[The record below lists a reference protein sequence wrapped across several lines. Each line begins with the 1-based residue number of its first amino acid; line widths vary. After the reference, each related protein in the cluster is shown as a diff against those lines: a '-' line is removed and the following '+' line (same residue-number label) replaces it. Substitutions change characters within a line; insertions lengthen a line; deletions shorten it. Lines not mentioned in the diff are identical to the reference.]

1 MSAKANLGV
10 ASRFTA
16 VNQNHRTPLP
26 EQRPS
31 ITTPTSRV
39 RCEELVAPYGPYG
52 GDVSMRAGATKR
64 KRPQTCN
71 PDQKRAPI
79 SLLSKSDYNKPSPG
93 YQKRASWPN
102 HCAQSPRV
110 DRRHPLPIIVAD
122 DQPSLRPIS
131 CASITSPKAN
141 GPSPVSSNGNAIK
154 SITAPC
160 SIFPEGDI
168 NSPYGRIN
176 PLYDPTRQGPSS
188 AHASQPLLN
197 PPLSNASANR
207 PRTQKEEM
215 LAGRAYLP
223 FDKELVLERE
233 RCSAACWRFNNSND
247 PTNRVS
253 PGERSRLF
261 RAILLPPDPI
271 TAPSEA
277 SALTPIS
284 RVGDEIIVEAPFNC
298 DYGYKIT
305 IGQDVVIGKNC
316 TILDCGGVLIGDRCN
331 IGPNVNIY
339 TTTLPVEPGK
349 RAGSLG
355 SVKGQKII
363 IGSDCWIGGGVTILP
378 GKTIGKGSVVG
389 AGSVVTKVCS
399 LADPLY
405 MPGS

>member
-1 MSAKANLGV
+1 
-10 ASRFTA
+10 
-16 VNQNHRTPLP
+16 
-26 EQRPS
+26 
-31 ITTPTSRV
+31 
-39 RCEELVAPYGPYG
+39 
-52 GDVSMRAGATKR
+52 
-64 KRPQTCN
+64 
-71 PDQKRAPI
+71 
-79 SLLSKSDYNKPSPG
+79 
-93 YQKRASWPN
+93 
-102 HCAQSPRV
+102 
-110 DRRHPLPIIVAD
+110 
-122 DQPSLRPIS
+122 
-131 CASITSPKAN
+131 
-141 GPSPVSSNGNAIK
+141 
-154 SITAPC
+154 
-160 SIFPEGDI
+160 
-168 NSPYGRIN
+168 
-176 PLYDPTRQGPSS
+176 
-188 AHASQPLLN
+188 
-197 PPLSNASANR
+197 
-207 PRTQKEEM
+207 M